1 MSTFL
6 GLPEFIF
13 SLVGKFSLA
22 FLVFT
27 ATILFLPSQIA
38 DDSVMDTLRTA
49 YKTELWLGLFMSSSM
64 FVSYVCKSAWNTV
77 ADYIGEQLNEQKN
90 QKKQQA
96 TVKRVIERLSS
107 LDPRELLWI
116 QYCLYNNQQTLA
128 CAQTDRT
135 ANSLL
140 AKGVLSHGSG
150 SVLNLPFTIKD
161 DVWTH
166 LKENSTKFLPE
177 LDQRTKSEFERR
189 LKGFKDSFSLY

>member
-64 FVSYVCKSAWNTV
+64 FVSYVCKSAWQTV
-77 ADYIGEQLNEQKN
+77 ADYIGEKLKEQKN

-96 TVKRVIERLSS
+96 TLKRVIERLSS

-116 QYCLYNNQQTLA
+116 QYCLHNNQQTIV
-128 CAQTDRT
+128 CAQTDGT

-140 AKGVLSHGSG
+140 TKGVITLGSG
-150 SVLNLPFTIKD
+150 SVLNSPFTIKD
-161 DVWTH
+161 DVWSH

-189 LKGFKDSFSLY
+189 LKGFKESFSL

>member
-64 FVSYVCKSAWNTV
+64 FVSYVCKSAWKTV
-77 ADYIGEQLNEQKN
+77 ADYIGEKHIEQKN

-107 LDPRELLWI
+107 LGPRELLWI
-116 QYCLYNNQQTLA
+116 QYCLYNNQQTFA
-128 CAQTDRT
+128 CAQTDIT

-140 AKGVLSHGSG
+140 TKAVITLGSG
-150 SVLNLPFTIKD
+150 SVLNSPFTIKD
-161 DVWTH
+161 DVWSH
-166 LKENSTKFLPE
+166 LKENSTKFLPD

-189 LKGFKDSFSLY
+189 LKGFKESFSLY